1 MQLTAHMTAARD
13 ALGCALLR
21 NSGGIPEIP
30 EVPEVP
36 VGTGVP
42 ESPVPV
48 GFLCMAPL
56 RAMSTRAWALVLR
69 SSSKVVAEPNTGI
82 PEIPES

>member
-1 MQLTAHMTAARD
+1 MVLYV
-13 ALGCALLR
+13 LGVDYC
-21 NSGGIPEIP
+21 GIPESSGGIP

-36 VGTGVP
+36 VGTGIP

-69 SSSKVVAEPNTGI
+69 SSSKVVADVNTGI